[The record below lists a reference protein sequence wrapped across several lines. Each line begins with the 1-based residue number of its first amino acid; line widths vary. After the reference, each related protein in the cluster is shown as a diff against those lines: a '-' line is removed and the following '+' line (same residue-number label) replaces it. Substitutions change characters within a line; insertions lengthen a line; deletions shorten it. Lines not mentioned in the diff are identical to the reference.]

1 MTLME
6 NKKLVSFREALLNI
20 SNSSGTAWLYL
31 PRDRNWSLDSECAIL
46 ESEEVPPELADD
58 PNAGVPEFA
67 RQNGL
72 MQVLPVT
79 VVQDIVMNAR
89 MQKALP
95 TVDDYLKAVLYY
107 YKHDAFIDLTS

>member
-6 NKKLVSFREALLNI
+6 TETLVSVTEALLNI
-20 SNSSGTAWLYL
+20 PNSSGTAWLYL
-31 PRDRNWSLDSECAIL
+31 PVDRNWSLDSKCAIL
-46 ESEEVPPELADD
+46 ESEEIPPELEDD
-58 PNAGVPEFA
+58 PNAGEPEFA
-67 RQNGL
+67 RKNGL

-89 MQKALP
+89 MRTALQ
-95 TVDDYLKAVLYY
+95 TADDYLNAVLYY